1 MHTDYQAVAR
11 QLEWLADD
19 LPDSDT
25 KQDLKT
31 LARNVRLLG
40 VMTHVLVEARKTRLL
55 GHPGVPAPAATPAAM
70 LETAGAPPDRPGV

>member
-11 QLEWLADD
+11 QLEWLADGM
-19 LPDSDT
+19 PDSDT

-40 VMTHVLVEARKTRLL
+40 VMAHVLVETRRRRLL
-55 GHPGVPAPAATPAAM
+55 GDLGTSAAATRPAAI
-70 LETAGAPPDRPGV
+70 LETAGCPPEYPVL

>member
-19 LPDSDT
+19 MPDSET

-40 VMTHVLVEARKTRLL
+40 VMAHVLVEARKRRLL
-55 GHPGVPAPAATPAAM
+55 GDLGLPAASTTSPPILA
-70 LETAGAPPDRPGV
+70 TIGASSDRPVL